1 MFIPASILQ
10 IPTLV
15 KLHLARNKIT
25 SLCDNH
31 DDSEEISST
40 PDSETWG
47 CTALKVLNLSDNN
60 LQHLPSGIQG
70 ATALTK
76 LLLDRN
82 DLKNFPMPWKC
93 PLVSMKEHFTNKSI
107 CMITLYEKRR
117 LRKFFASVVKHAFPP
132 QKNPSSPDRRRTYDL
147 PVTNLDAL
155 LPSYRRPVEVEAIN
169 YFHVIAT
176 NNLSATSRTE
186 MLSVDILF

>member
-1 MFIPASILQ
+1 
-10 IPTLV
+10 
-15 KLHLARNKIT
+15 
-25 SLCDNH
+25 
-31 DDSEEISST
+31 
-40 PDSETWG
+40 
-47 CTALKVLNLSDNN
+47 
-60 LQHLPSGIQG
+60 
-70 ATALTK
+70 
-76 LLLDRN
+76 
-82 DLKNFPMPWKC
+82 
-93 PLVSMKEHFTNKSI
+93 
-107 CMITLYEKRR
+107 MITLYEKRR

-176 NNLSATSRTE
+176 NNLSSTSRTE